1 MCVSLGISD
10 DGPSA
15 HGVAVHQSHFV
26 CLSHQWAW
34 LPATGTLVV
43 CRDHFSGCY
52 VHVRPCVRDGSQF
65 AMGPSETHMAS
76 RLTGVN
82 GNPKEGFFTDFELKQ
97 SMVSV
102 GGWTLE
108 LRQVL
113 AVP

>member
-1 MCVSLGISD
+1 
-10 DGPSA
+10 
-15 HGVAVHQSHFV
+15 
-26 CLSHQWAW
+26 
-34 LPATGTLVV
+34 
-43 CRDHFSGCY
+43 
-52 VHVRPCVRDGSQF
+52 
-65 AMGPSETHMAS
+65 MAS

-82 GNPKEGFFTDFELKQ
+82 GNPKEGFLTDFELKQ